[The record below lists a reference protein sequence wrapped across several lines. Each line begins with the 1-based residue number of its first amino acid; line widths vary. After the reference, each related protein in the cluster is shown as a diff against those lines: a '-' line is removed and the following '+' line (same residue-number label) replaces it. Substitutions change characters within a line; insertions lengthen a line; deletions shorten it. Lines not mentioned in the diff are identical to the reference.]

1 MGGTAVTGFVK
12 LMVVEDEPQ
21 VREEF
26 RMAISKY
33 QEMQLV
39 YETDS
44 EPQALDY
51 LEMHPVDA
59 VVLDIELREGD
70 GVSFLNE
77 IETRGLKKPFIIVV
91 TNTGSQVTLRYLRA
105 HGADYIYKKSNR
117 TCSAERVLSVI
128 EKLYPYQNAENY
140 RKSVHVES
148 LLHQENEDQ
157 IIRKYIENE
166 LEKLGFRRSQT
177 GFRYIAEGIFQLM
190 NDKEGQLQMFA
201 EVYPLIAKK
210 YHTTQEAVVSGI
222 RNAIETVFKRAGI
235 KNLQTYYPFD
245 YDKEMGRPTNT
256 EFMKHMAERLKL

>member
-1 MGGTAVTGFVK
+1 MTGFVK

-26 RMAISKY
+26 RRAISKY
-33 QEMQLV
+33 QEMQLA

-51 LEMHPVDA
+51 LEMHTVDA

-70 GVSFLNE
+70 GVSFLSE

-91 TNTGSQVTLRYLRA
+91 TNTGSHITLRYLRA
-105 HGADYIYKKSNR
+105 NGVDYIYQKSNR
-117 TCSAERVLSVI
+117 TYSAERVLSVI

-140 RKSVHVES
+140 RKNLHVES
-148 LLHQENEDQ
+148 LLSQENEDR
-157 IIRKYIENE
+157 ITRKYIENE

-190 NDKEGQLQMFA
+190 NDKEGHLKISA
-201 EVYPLIAKK
+201 EVYPFIAKK
-210 YHTTQEAVVSGI
+210 YHTTQEAVASGI
-222 RNAIETVFKRAGI
+222 RNAIETVFKGASI
-235 KNLQTYYPFD
+235 KNLQTYYPYD
-245 YDKEMGRPTNT
+245 YDKETGRPTNA
-256 EFMKHMAERLKL
+256 EFLKNMAERLKI

>member
-1 MGGTAVTGFVK
+1 MTGFVK

-157 IIRKYIENE
+157 ITRKYIENE

-190 NDKEGQLQMFA
+190 NDKEGYLQMSA
-201 EVYPLIAKK
+201 EVYPLIAQK
-210 YHTTQEAVVSGI
+210 YHIKQEAVASGI
-222 RNAIETVFKRAGI
+222 RNAIETVFKKAGI
-235 KNLQTYYPFD
+235 KNLHTYYPFD
-245 YDKEMGRPTNT
+245 YDKEKGCPTNT
-256 EFMKHMAERLKL
+256 EFMKNMAKRLKL